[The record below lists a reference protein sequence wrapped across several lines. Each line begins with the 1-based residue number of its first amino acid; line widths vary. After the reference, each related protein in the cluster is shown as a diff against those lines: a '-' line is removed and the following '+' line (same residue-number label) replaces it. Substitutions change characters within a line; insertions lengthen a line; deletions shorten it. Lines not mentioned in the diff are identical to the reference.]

1 MARIGLN
8 ISVSGFSGQLLIRW
22 VKASA
27 PLVQVGRSTAFSF
40 PYDAVYNIL
49 GLDPVVYIVQLWRS
63 SDGVDLTQL
72 IKDWSIDAS
81 KITVTNFVTYQY
93 LTDRGW
99 DNTTPTVTD
108 GVWAD
113 PVAND
118 SFLID
123 TRLDGIPQ
131 DDLQVVEAGYGPKL
145 NSEYSLYPGGGIEL
159 LAGKVFD
166 SGVSWFIT
174 ASTIEEIPAAP
185 VSSSANMFSDVE
197 VLTADRDVYI
207 SDLDNLY
214 NKLVIANWAGSVGE
228 LVFPDLALI
237 PDGTHITFQTQKGSQ
252 NYLKLQFDA
261 GDSARFL
268 NQDVNVI
275 YLAKCEKISF
285 YFFGGAC
292 YVIDYDGRGQ
302 ERGGVWVDYDSTRH
316 TDLSNLILAN
326 ESTGVLD
333 GDDYPGI
340 YAWLLTLPSGTVP
353 LGTAV
358 GQWSYDSGG
367 SVYPNKRYYGID
379 TGAGTFRVPHLP
391 GVVAKMAT
399 SAGAYEADSVGPISL
414 EIRDGSGGSSTGT
427 MLNTGFAGQDN
438 PSSWLA
444 NGAAGAEKYIRT
456 TGTETRVKSFGQIA
470 YIIL

>member
-27 PLVQVGRSTAFSF
+27 TGVQVGRSAAFAF

-49 GLDPVVYIVQLWRS
+49 GLDPIVYIVQLWRS
-63 SDGVDLTQL
+63 ADGVALTQL

-81 KITVTNFVTYQY
+81 KVTVTNFVTYQY

-99 DNTTPTVTD
+99 NNTTPTVTD

-113 PVAND
+113 PVNLD
-118 SFLID
+118 TFISD

-131 DDLQVVEAGYGPKL
+131 DDLQVVEAGFGPKL
-145 NSEYSLYPGGGIEL
+145 NSEYSLYAGGGIEL
-159 LAGKVFD
+159 LGGKTFD
-166 SGVSWFIT
+166 SGVAWFIT
-174 ASTIEEIPAAP
+174 ASTIEEVPAP
-185 VSSSANMFSDVE
+185 PGGGSNIYSDVQI
-197 VLTADRDVYI
+197 LSADRDVYI
-207 SDLDNLY
+207 DDSDNLY
-214 NKLVIANWAGSVGE
+214 NKLVIANWAGAVGE

-237 PDGTHITFQTQKGSQ
+237 PDGTHITFQTQGGSQ

-261 GDSARFL
+261 GDTVRFL
-268 NQDVNVI
+268 NQNVNVI
-275 YLAKCEKISF
+275 YLAKCEKISL
-285 YFFGGAC
+285 YFFEGVC
-292 YVIDYDGRGQ
+292 YVIDYDGRGE

-353 LGTAV
+353 LGTSV

-367 SVYPNKRYYGID
+367 GVYPNKRYYGID

-391 GVVAKMAT
+391 GVVAKLAAA
-399 SAGAYEADSVGPISL
+399 AGTYEADAVGPL
-414 EIRDGSGGSSTGT
+414 TGLDVRDGTGGSSTGT
-427 MLNTGFAGQDN
+427 LLNTGFSGQDS